1 MFLSLLLHVA
11 IWGPAMCPRAI
22 QFVDPVEI
30 PYQGWGPRPSSPGG
44 VTLSRFGASLAG
56 LKRVTGVRFRAGE
69 DENYVQWAQ
78 LPNYP
83 ELRDLYKVYFVML
96 SLYRHSGS
104 MRPDNY
110 VPTSQL
116 ALFPRMCADM

>member
-1 MFLSLLLHVA
+1 M
-11 IWGPAMCPRAI
+11 
-22 QFVDPVEI
+22 VDGVEVL
-30 PYQGWGPRPSSPGG
+30 YGGGGPRPSSGG
-44 VTLSRFGASLAG
+44 VTLARFGASLAG

-78 LPNYP
+78 LPDYP
-83 ELRDLYKVYFVML
+83 ELRYLYKVYFVML
-96 SLYRHSGS
+96 SFYRHSSS

-116 ALFPRMCADM
+116 TLFIWICADQ